1 MNSYIDEKSKKFIID
16 KFSKELKGKVNLIL
30 FKDSIDK
37 CPYCNDAEGIIKEL
51 AALDSRLNVTV
62 YDMKKNEKEAK
73 FLGVEYAPALVLG
86 GSKIYNMYY
95 IGLPSGYEFS
105 SLIDDVIDVS
115 SGETK
120 LSEEV
125 KKGIRGI
132 NKKVDIKVF
141 VTPTCPYCPR
151 AVRIAHQ
158 FALENI
164 NIKSSMIEATE
175 FPDLSNKYEVM
186 AVPKIV
192 INDKTSF
199 EGAYPEKDFF
209 EQIKMDLENE

>member
-51 AALDSRLNVTV
+51 AALDSRLNVT
-62 YDMKKNEKEAK
+62 
-73 FLGVEYAPALVLG
+73 
-86 GSKIYNMYY
+86 
-95 IGLPSGYEFS
+95 
-105 SLIDDVIDVS
+105 
-115 SGETK
+115 
-120 LSEEV
+120 
-125 KKGIRGI
+125 
-132 NKKVDIKVF
+132 
-141 VTPTCPYCPR
+141 
-151 AVRIAHQ
+151 
-158 FALENI
+158 ALENI

-175 FPDLSNKYEVM
+175 FPDLSNKYGVM